1 VKTLELNRSFLKKA
15 WSGLAIL
22 FIIVLFYEIFSWI
35 FNPEF
40 KSTSVET
47 SNGFVGYLLNWVIGF
62 YLPEFVSLYILLTLI
77 DHFHDVLGVNEIAIT
92 PKSIFGYELKFL
104 PVFLIAYFFFIPIT
118 LHLRFFLREFPD
130 FQASRY
136 EEYYLVLLYT
146 YKGYL
151 IYTPFV
157 VITGYVL
164 LNISLFI
171 DFLQNLKRTAT
182 PEETVFDAFA
192 SYAKGTP
199 RPFIQM
205 IEAKTSTGD
214 TLLNV
219 NDCYL
224 FETEEGS
231 YFVEHSKGRFTIS
244 KSLAELENELDP
256 GRFFRGNRNFI
267 LNLNFFD
274 SYTYWEKGKYILH
287 SSKLPNKD
295 LVMPRA
301 RMQNLKESLEKNLIT
316 PHSASGIAT
325 ISPLAGSQGNS

>member
-1 VKTLELNRSFLKKA
+1 MKTLELNRSFLKKA

-22 FIIVLFYEIFSWI
+22 FVMVLFYEVFSWT

-40 KSTSVET
+40 KSSSIKT
-47 SNGFVGYLLNWVIGF
+47 SNGFVGYLFNWVIGF
-62 YLPEFVSLYILLTLI
+62 YLPEFVSLYILVTLT
-77 DHFHDVLGVNEIAIT
+77 DRFHDVLRINEIALT
-92 PKSIFGYELKFL
+92 PKSIIEYELKFL
-104 PVFLIAYFFFIPIT
+104 PVFLTAYFFFIPIT
-118 LHLRFFLREFPD
+118 LHLRFFLREFPN
-130 FQASRY
+130 FEAQRY

-146 YKGYL
+146 FKGYL

-164 LNISLFI
+164 LNSSLFI
-171 DFLQNLKRTAT
+171 DFLQNLKKTAS

-199 RPFIQM
+199 RPFLQM

-219 NDCYL
+219 NECYL

-231 YFVEHSKGRFTIS
+231 YFTEHTKGRFTIS

-256 GRFFRGNRNFI
+256 ERFFRGNRNFI
-267 LNLNFFD
+267 LNLNYFD

-287 SSKLPNKD
+287 SKKLPNKE

-301 RMQNLKESLEKNLIT
+301 RMQNLKEALEKNISKSPSTNGIT
-316 PHSASGIAT
+316 SR
-325 ISPLAGSQGNS
+325 PLADSSENP